1 MQKKYKQTIKITLI
15 AIFAASLLFT
25 QASAASSKST
35 TSASKGTKTTQS
47 SGSQT
52 SNTSTT
58 DTNLSND
65 VTQSFSASN
74 NVQTGMAVQLDPK
87 NPAEVIPLSAVNVKQ
102 FLGIITPNNNAT
114 IVITQ
119 TSPNQDQVLVTPRGE
134 LAVLVSN
141 QNGPIKVGD
150 YISMSAVDGIGMKT
164 DDTISTVIGRAEL
177 GFDGKH
183 NVVSTIQVTNSFKKT
198 IPVAV
203 GRIPIVI
210 NVTHNPSFKQ
220 NNSDYVPAFI
230 GKIVFQVTSKNVS
243 AARVYIAMVL
253 LLGLAVLA
261 GHMLYGGVRG
271 GMIAVGR
278 QPLSRK
284 SVIFSLIQTLFFA
297 MCLFLAGVAGIYF
310 FLKI

>member
-1 MQKKYKQTIKITLI
+1 MIKKYKQTLKIVLI
-15 AIFAASLLFT
+15 AIFSSSLLIT
-25 QASAASSKST
+25 GVSAASSKSSSS
-35 TSASKGTKTTQS
+35 TSKSSSSKSTA
-47 SGSQT
+47 SQT
-52 SNTSTT
+52 SSTAT
-58 DTNLSND
+58 TQTNLSND
-65 VTQSFSASN
+65 VTQSFSAGS

-87 NPAEVIPLSAVNVKQ
+87 DSTAVIPLSSVNVKQ
-102 FLGIITPNNNAT
+102 FLGIVTPNNNAT
-114 IVITQ
+114 IVITPS
-119 TSPNQDQVLVTPRGE
+119 TPNKDQVLVTPHGE

-141 QNGPIKVGD
+141 QNGPIVTGD

-164 DDTISTVIGRAEL
+164 DNTISTVIGRAQA

-183 NVVSTIQVTNSFKKT
+183 NIVSSIQVTNSFKKT
-198 IPVAV
+198 VPVAV

-220 NNSDYVPAFI
+220 NNSDYVPSFI

-243 AARVYIAMVL
+243 AARVYIAIVL